1 MGFIHGANRHEEILF
16 PERLDDYIAAENPVR
31 FLDAFVDHLNLT
43 TLGFQR
49 ATPAATGRPAYDP
62 ADLLQLYMYGYLYRL
77 RSRRRLEQETH
88 RNVELMWLLKK
99 LRPDHKT
106 IADFRKNNLVALR
119 QVCREFTVLCK
130 QLDLFAGELVAI
142 DGSKFKAV
150 NAKARNFTQDKL
162 THLLPQIDQRVEGY
176 LKDLDGQDNQDD
188 AGTPGGAVA
197 ENLQAKIE
205 ALQQRKLLYAALQAQ
220 LEASGATQ
228 CSLTAPESRA
238 MKLGKGRGTEVCY
251 NVQTAVDSKHKL
263 IIAND
268 VTNDPGDRDWR
279 SPMALQAK
287 AVLGCSFDAVAD
299 VGYYHGEEVKTC
311 LEAGITP
318 YVARPITSANQTL
331 GLFSKDDF
339 TYDAATDTYQCPAGE
354 RLTFRFDA
362 VEHGRHIRYYATSAC
377 GGCALKPQCTRSKGG
392 RRITR
397 WVDEHLLEAMEQ
409 RVRSR
414 PEVMKQRKQLVEHPF
429 GTMKRWWDAGYF
441 LMRGLEKVRT
451 EFGLTVLAYNLRRVL
466 NLVGIPRLI
475 AALG

>member
-1 MGFIHGANRHEEILF
+1 M
-16 PERLDDYIAAENPVR
+16 
-31 FLDAFVDHLNLT
+31 
-43 TLGFQR
+43 LGFQR

-62 ADLLQLYMYGYLYRL
+62 ADLLKLYIYGYLYRL
-77 RSRRRLEQETH
+77 RSSRRLEQETH

-106 IADFRKNNLVALR
+106 IADFRKNNLKPLR
-119 QVCREFTVLCK
+119 QVCREFTLLCK

-150 NAKARNFTQDKL
+150 NAKERNFTQDKL
-162 THLLPQIDQRVEGY
+162 AKLLQQIDQRVEGY
-176 LKDLDGQDNQDD
+176 LQELDGQDHHDE

-197 ENLQAKIE
+197 DNVQAKIE
-205 ALQQRKLLYAALQAQ
+205 ALQHRKLLYADLQAQ
-220 LEASGATQ
+220 LEASGETQ
-228 CSLTAPESRA
+228 LSLTDPESRA

-263 IIAND
+263 IVAND
-268 VTNDPGDRDWR
+268 VTNDTGDRDWL

-287 AVLGCSFDAVAD
+287 DILGSPFDAVAD

-318 YVARPITSANQTL
+318 YIARPITSANQKL

-339 TYDAATDTYQCPAGE
+339 TYDGATDTYQCPAGE
-354 RLTFRFDA
+354 RLTFRFA
-362 VEHGRHIRYYATSAC
+362 TVELGRPIRYYATSAC
-377 GGCALKPQCTRSKGG
+377 KACPLKPQCTRNKGG
-392 RRITR
+392 RRLTR

-429 GTMKRWWDAGYF
+429 GTMKDGGTRAISSCEGW
-441 LMRGLEKVRT
+441 
-451 EFGLTVLAYNLRRVL
+451 RRCGRSAV
-466 NLVGIPRLI
+466 
-475 AALG
+475 

>member
-16 PERLDDYIAAENPVR
+16 PERLDDYIAEENPVR
-31 FLDAFVDHLNLT
+31 FIDAFVDHLNLT

-62 ADLLQLYMYGYLYRL
+62 ADLLKLYIYGYLYRL
-77 RSRRRLEQETH
+77 RSSRRLEQETH

-106 IADFRKNNLVALR
+106 IADFRKHNLKPLR

-130 QLDLFAGELVAI
+130 QLDLFAGTLVAI

-150 NAKARNFTQDKL
+150 NAKERNFTSDKL
-162 THLLPQIDQRVEGY
+162 KNLLQQIDQRVEAY
-176 LKDLDGQDNQDD
+176 LKDLDGQDNAED
-188 AGTPGGAVA
+188 AGTPGGAVV

-205 ALQQRKLLYAALQAQ
+205 VLQQRKLLYADLQAQ
-220 LEASGATQ
+220 LEASGETQ
-228 CSLTAPESRA
+228 LSRTAPESRA
-238 MKLGKGRGTEVCY
+238 MILGKGRGTEVCY
-251 NVQTAVDSKHKL
+251 NVQMAVDSKHKL

-268 VTNDPGDRDWR
+268 VTNDTGDRDWL
-279 SPMALQAK
+279 SPMALQAQ
-287 AVLGCSFDAVAD
+287 AVLGCPFDAVAD

-318 YVARPITSANQTL
+318 YVARPITSANQKL

-339 TYDAATDTYQCPAGE
+339 TYDGATDTYQCPAGE

-377 GGCALKPQCTRSKGG
+377 RTCPLKQQCTRNKGG
-392 RRITR
+392 RRLTR

-409 RVRSR
+409 RVRSQ

-451 EFGLTVLAYNLRRVL
+451 EFSLTVLAYNLRRVL
-466 NLVGIPRLI
+466 NLIEMPRLM

>member
-31 FLDAFVDHLNLT
+31 FIDAFVDHLNLT

-49 ATPAATGRPAYDP
+49 ATPAATGRPAYHP
-62 ADLLQLYMYGYLYRL
+62 ADLVKLYIYGYLYRL
-77 RSRRRLEQETH
+77 RSSRRLEQETH

-106 IADFRKNNLVALR
+106 IADFRKNNLKPLR
-119 QVCREFTVLCK
+119 QVCREFTLLCK

-150 NAKARNFTQDKL
+150 NAKERNFTQDKL
-162 THLLPQIDQRVEGY
+162 AQLLQQIDQRVTVY
-176 LKDLDGQDNQDD
+176 LQELDGQDHQDD

-205 ALQQRKLLYAALQAQ
+205 ALQHRKLLYTDLQAQ
-220 LEASGATQ
+220 LEASGETQ
-228 CSLTAPESRA
+228 LSLTAPESRA
-238 MKLGKGRGTEVCY
+238 MKLGKGRGIEVCY
-251 NVQTAVDSKHKL
+251 NVQTAVDSKHQL

-268 VTNDPGDRDWR
+268 VTNDAGDRNWL

-287 AVLGCSFDAVAD
+287 DILGGPFDAVAD
-299 VGYYHGEEVKTC
+299 VGYYHGEESKTC

-318 YVARPITSANQTL
+318 YVARPVTSANQKL
-331 GLFSKDDF
+331 GLFSKEDF
-339 TYDAATDTYQCPAGE
+339 TYDGATDTYQCPAGA
-354 RLTFRFDA
+354 RLTFRFA
-362 VEHGRHIRYYATSAC
+362 TVELGRHIRYYATSAC
-377 GGCALKPQCTRSKGG
+377 RACPLKPQCTRNKGG
-392 RRITR
+392 RRLTR
-397 WVDEHLLEAMEQ
+397 WVDEHLLEEMER
-409 RVRSR
+409 RVRRR

-429 GTMKRWWDAGYF
+429 GTMKRWWDQGFF
-441 LMRGLEKVRT
+441 LLRGLEKVRT
-451 EFGLTVLAYNLRRVL
+451 EFSLTVLAYNLRRVV